1 MRIAFTSTDGT
12 QVDEHFGRVT
22 HFYVWE
28 VGPDRAEFAER
39 VSAITTAQDE
49 EDRTTARASAVAGC
63 AIVYTLQIG
72 GPAAAKLVAR
82 HVHPVKTG
90 AAVPIAELIAKLQEV
105 LSGKPPPWLRKAMGL
120 APQEAPA
127 EPVQDEV

>member
-49 EDRTTARASAVAGC
+49 EDRTTARANRLFEFSGYGRQRRTEVGHGERSRAAG
-63 AIVYTLQIG
+63 A
-72 GPAAAKLVAR
+72 PAA
-82 HVHPVKTG
+82 
-90 AAVPIAELIAKLQEV
+90 
-105 LSGKPPPWLRKAMGL
+105 
-120 APQEAPA
+120 
-127 EPVQDEV
+127 